1 MTNVKKQQR
10 PYISPQSDDTVVSIA
25 HTKRT
30 LTTPTKRS
38 FANSCHDNTG
48 INTPSSSPPSRT
60 LHYSDS
66 EEELENDKKTIYRDS
81 LPQPFCPS
89 SPVPHNIL
97 REITVPQLPHTPTT
111 DSTLFHHPSSLSTHK
126 THVDPVMLFHNK
138 TMGGFNT
145 WSIPLAS
152 LSSSPPPQHRPS
164 PSTPKTFS
172 NIIYSSPLY
181 QGFRSSPV
189 HGNSPS
195 SIPQLLPY
203 TFKPQKKSSPIQQQA
218 KTLSKAL
225 DFENLLKRKQ
235 ADSQCR
241 KRCKKKKK
249 TMKVFEKAP
258 DGSKS
263 LICSRRPDFL
273 ASRRLKCQRLKPMT
287 SICEKKELLVR
298 IDVNSNGQASIVK
311 AIVPVENNNSVDRF
325 PIREYQS
332 SDDDEENQ
340 LECCLSEEETENDI
354 TAFSLIV
361 PNSKQVSA
369 SLLSISSVSPCMNRS
384 VRTIGSP
391 LSSPYQM
398 PKKFPFR
405 HIKKPVRTTNNFDL
419 VFPKLNSPFTAKKQ
433 QLKSR
438 KKVSFEA
445 LYKEDSVSESEPDE
459 ESDDSCK
466 FDARDALQKLML
478 NLNSPIKSFSTNVVV
493 PKPDFQ
499 LSSAIMSPSF
509 TPYKN
514 CHTGSSSNSN
524 SIGSAHQMFFSSPG
538 FDDFIFRNFVSLS
551 PTTK

>member
-10 PYISPQSDDTVVSIA
+10 PYISPQSDDTAFTIA
-25 HTKRT
+25 YTKRT

-38 FANSCHDNTG
+38 FVNSCHDNTG

-60 LHYSDS
+60 LYYGDS
-66 EEELENDKKTIYRDS
+66 EEELEDDNKIIYKDP
-81 LPQPFCPS
+81 LPQPYCPS

-97 REITVPQLPHTPTT
+97 GEITVPQLPHTPST

-152 LSSSPPPQHRPS
+152 LSSSPPSQHRPS

-225 DFENLLKRKQ
+225 DFEKLVKRKQ
-235 ADSQCR
+235 ANSQCR
-241 KRCKKKKK
+241 KGGKKKQK
-249 TMKVFEKAP
+249 TMKVFGKAP
-258 DGSKS
+258 DGSTS
-263 LICSRRPDFL
+263 LIYSRRRDFL
-273 ASRRLKCQRLKPMT
+273 ASRRLKCQRLKPMI

-311 AIVPVENNNSVDRF
+311 AIVPVENDNSVERF

-340 LECCLSEEETENDI
+340 LECCLSEEETENDMM
-354 TAFSLIV
+354 AFSV
-361 PNSKQVSA
+361 SARNSKQV
-369 SLLSISSVSPCMNRS
+369 SVSPCMNRS
-384 VRTIGSP
+384 VRTIESP

-398 PKKFPFR
+398 PKKFPFQ
-405 HIKKPVRTTNNFDL
+405 HIKRPVPMTNNFDL
-419 VFPKLNSPFTAKKQ
+419 VFPKLNSPFTARKQ
-433 QLKSR
+433 QLKPR

-445 LYKEDSVSESEPDE
+445 LYKEDSLSESELDE

-466 FDARDALQKLML
+466 FDARDELQKLML
-478 NLNSPIKSFSTNVVV
+478 NLNSPVKSFSTNIVV

-499 LSSAIMSPSF
+499 LSSAVMSPSS
-509 TPYKN
+509 TPYTTP
-514 CHTGSSSNSN
+514 HTGSSSNSN
-524 SIGSAHQMFFSSPG
+524 AIGSSHQMFFSSPG